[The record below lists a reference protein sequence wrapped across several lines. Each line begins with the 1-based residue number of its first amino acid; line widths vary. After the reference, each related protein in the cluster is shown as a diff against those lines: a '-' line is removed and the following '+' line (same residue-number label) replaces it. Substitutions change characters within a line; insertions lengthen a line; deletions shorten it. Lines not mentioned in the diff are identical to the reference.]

1 MPKHHASASRRH
13 FLRGLVFAHSTWFES
28 FASEVKNQTGTP
40 KRFLSVYHPDGVGL
54 PLKSDPAWKDR
65 SWFLGGGEHDLELTK
80 VLDVLEPPEM
90 RLQFIQDFRIQL

>member
-13 FLRGLVFAHSTWFES
+13 FLRGTGIALTLPWFES

-54 PLKSDPAWKDR
+54 PLKSDPAWKDWR
-65 SWFLGGGEHDLELTK
+65 
-80 VLDVLEPPEM
+80 
-90 RLQFIQDFRIQL
+90 